1 MRPQNPSSKFTAI
14 LIPWVDDDCSLQR
27 LPSGRRAILCTPFLG
42 SARTGVR
49 ALPKGYA
56 FTLGALLANVLRQK
70 CPKREDRYIPASTA
84 KRLSAAHPPGN
95 LSGFE
100 FFVTV

>member
-27 LPSGRRAILCTPFLG
+27 LPFSVGWAVLCTPFLN

-49 ALPKGYA
+49 ALPQGYA
-56 FTLGALLANVLRQK
+56 FTLGALLANVK
-70 CPKREDRYIPASTA
+70 ANCPRREDRYIPASTA
-84 KRLSAAHPPGN
+84 KRLSLRTLLVTSAA
-95 LSGFE
+95 LSSS
-100 FFVTV
+100 